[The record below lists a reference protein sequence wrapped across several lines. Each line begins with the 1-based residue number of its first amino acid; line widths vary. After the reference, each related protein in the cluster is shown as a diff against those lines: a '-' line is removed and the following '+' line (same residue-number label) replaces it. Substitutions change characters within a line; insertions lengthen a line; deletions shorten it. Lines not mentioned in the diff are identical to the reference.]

1 MSEIKIDNLN
11 VKEELPLIPLKNVV
25 LFPRVAIPLLVQR
38 PKSIGSLDFA
48 LSQNRLVVFVAQK
61 NIYDDVDQ
69 KDLFR
74 IGTVGRIF
82 EIHRLPDG
90 TSKVDVEG
98 LFRVKIREFSQTDP
112 FFKVKIEPLEVK
124 YSPSIE
130 AEALVRA
137 TIEEFKKLLQIRPTP
152 LPSIYPDLIIT
163 LDQIRDPQQIVD
175 LVVINLNLELKDQQ
189 DILETLDVFD
199 ALKKVNFFISREL
212 EIIEA
217 EKKVVRETRKQLG
230 KIQKEVF
237 LREQMKSIEKELGLD
252 NEKSEIEILRQKIKA
267 AGMPKETEI
276 GRAHV

>member
-48 LSQNRLVVFVAQK
+48 LSQNRLVVFAAQK

-98 LFRVKIREFSQTDP
+98 
-112 FFKVKIEPLEVK
+112 
-124 YSPSIE
+124 
-130 AEALVRA
+130 
-137 TIEEFKKLLQIRPTP
+137 
-152 LPSIYPDLIIT
+152 
-163 LDQIRDPQQIVD
+163 
-175 LVVINLNLELKDQQ
+175 
-189 DILETLDVFD
+189 
-199 ALKKVNFFISREL
+199 
-212 EIIEA
+212 
-217 EKKVVRETRKQLG
+217 
-230 KIQKEVF
+230 
-237 LREQMKSIEKELGLD
+237 
-252 NEKSEIEILRQKIKA
+252 
-267 AGMPKETEI
+267 
-276 GRAHV
+276 